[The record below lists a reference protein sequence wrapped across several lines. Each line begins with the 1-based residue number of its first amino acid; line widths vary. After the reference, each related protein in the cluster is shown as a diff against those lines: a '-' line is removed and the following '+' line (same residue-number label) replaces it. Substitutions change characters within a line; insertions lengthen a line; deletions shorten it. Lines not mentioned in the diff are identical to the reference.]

1 MDSVFSQIS
10 RHGVRLAFPALI
22 LACLGSGV
30 SPAFCAAESAARPS
44 AQTSPR
50 PAVPPDMQRIYVF
63 DSMDK
68 SLTPMLCRP
77 EDPSVPVSP
86 EGRLGILKSST
97 ASPAAAAASQPAAT
111 AAVVPASPHSSPAPA
126 QSAASAARPAAAP
139 PASAYPAYS
148 PTPAVPAGGFAP
160 ASLSPDALQQK
171 IQSIWKYYVRRDQAY
186 LPQGEGPLWGPS
198 PDPAARKKVT
208 DFSRTYL
215 RTSSSVAVR
224 SSASTSAPAVVSSAP
239 RAATSPQ
246 NATPAA
252 QNPTA
257 AASGGAGTAQ
267 AAAQT
272 PAASAQA
279 NAPAAQAPTP
289 AAQTGSARVPSS
301 LPAPVSTAAP
311 VLPPPSV
318 PASRSLGM

>member
-10 RHGVRLAFPALI
+10 RHGVRFAFPALI

-97 ASPAAAAASQPAAT
+97 VSPSAAAATQPAGTA
-111 AAVVPASPHSSPAPA
+111 AAVVPVSPLSSPVPA
-126 QSAASAARPAAAP
+126 QSAVRPATTP

-148 PTPAVPAGGFAP
+148 PTPAATAGSSA
-160 ASLSPDALQQK
+160 AVALSPDALQQK

>member
-10 RHGVRLAFPALI
+10 RHGVRFAFPALI

-97 ASPAAAAASQPAAT
+97 VSPL
-111 AAVVPASPHSSPAPA
+111 SSPVPA
-126 QSAASAARPAAAP
+126 QSAVRPATTP

-148 PTPAVPAGGFAP
+148 PTPAATAGNSA
-160 ASLSPDALQQK
+160 AVALSPDALQQK

-272 PAASAQA
+272 PAAFAQA

-289 AAQTGSARVPSS
+289 TAQTGSARVPSS